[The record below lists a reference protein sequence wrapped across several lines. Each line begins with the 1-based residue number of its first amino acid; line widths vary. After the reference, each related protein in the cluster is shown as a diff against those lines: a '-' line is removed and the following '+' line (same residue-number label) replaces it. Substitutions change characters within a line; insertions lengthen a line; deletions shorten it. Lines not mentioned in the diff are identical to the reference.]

1 MPERTWESHSV
12 TGVSHPRSGKRCDLN
27 GETMSSAFCFTP
39 SNGLGSWNPLSVAKC
54 STYPSI
60 PSAMAGE
67 VDGLTFKNKRDV
79 SYDVEVT
86 Q

>member
-1 MPERTWESHSV
+1 
-12 TGVSHPRSGKRCDLN
+12 
-27 GETMSSAFCFTP
+27 MSSAFCFTP